1 MRGPVLS
8 RTSTFHFE
16 AVRALW
22 SSPFNGADYG
32 EVVSAVSRVRPGDF
46 ESWHRQWTRLAMT
59 AYARG
64 EQLSDRVSR
73 GKALLRA
80 SNYMRT
86 AEFYLEPGDPRRMN
100 CASRSRTWFDAGLAA
115 LGVDATRSRTPYE
128 GAEMETIFLRSPH
141 PGARDVLV
149 VHGGF
154 DSTPEE
160 LYFVIG
166 AGALER
172 GFHVLLYE
180 GPGQGNLLREFGM
193 PFTPQWE
200 RPAATAIDSLGR
212 HCGPGAIIGVG
223 VSFGGHLLARA
234 AAMEKRYDA
243 IVLLDYF
250 PGMLR
255 AFAHKMPRLL
265 RGRIGAMPAWLQLL
279 IRLNARYDAELRWA
293 LGNALWTFGVTTLPE
308 LIAEIGRYDD
318 GQWADTIE
326 ADVLILLGEDEHF
339 FDNRLAHDFA
349 RRLTSARSVQVHE
362 FPGAEGGGLHCQ
374 NGAVHLAHE
383 VIFDWASTIKGA
395 GR

>member
-1 MRGPVLS
+1 MRSTVLS
-8 RTSTFHFE
+8 RTPTFHFE

-46 ESWHRQWTRLAMT
+46 ESWHRQWAHLAMAT
-59 AYARG
+59 WGRA
-64 EQLSDRVSR
+64 DRLGDPVSR

-86 AEFYLEPGDPRRMN
+86 AEFYLAPGDPRRVD

-115 LGVDATRSRTPYE
+115 LGVAATRSRVPYE
-128 GAEMETIFLRSPH
+128 DAEMETIFLRSSRPD
-141 PGARDVLV
+141 ARDVLV

-160 LYFVIG
+160 LYFVVG

-193 PFTPQWE
+193 PFTSQWE
-200 RPAATAIDSLGR
+200 RPAATAIDSLWR
-212 HCGPGAIIGVG
+212 HCDPGAIIGVG

-279 IRLNARYDAELRWA
+279 IRLNARFDAELRWA
-293 LGNALWTFGVTTLPE
+293 LGNALWTFGVSTLPA
-308 LIAEIGRYDD
+308 LVAEMGRYDD
-318 GQWADTIE
+318 RAWADAIE
-326 ADVLILLGEDEHF
+326 ADVLVLLGEDEHF
-339 FDNRLAHDFA
+339 FDNRLGYDFA
-349 RRLTSARSVQVHE
+349 RRLTGARSVRVHE

-383 VIFDWASTIKGA
+383 VIFDWLSTVKEA